1 MIKYSNRAKSP
12 TQYLP
17 LQLIVRCFLSFFCPI
32 DQTRSYHNFPS
43 NSFIPKT
50 RKCSTNPISTQIIS
64 PCINCSV
71 GCYNS
76 WWRILCLYSSLYI
89 PKEEALSMLLFIKQ
103 TLLRTSP
110 CLSIFNIFQVN
121 PPNVK
126 YRLCCALKHKYSPE
140 LYCLS

>member
-1 MIKYSNRAKSP
+1 MIKHSNRAKRP

-89 PKEEALSMLLFIKQ
+89 IINALGRGFINATIHKTNTVKNITMSFYIQ
-103 TLLRTSP
+103 HFPSQPTKCKISTLLCSE
-110 CLSIFNIFQVN
+110 
-121 PPNVK
+121 
-126 YRLCCALKHKYSPE
+126 A
-140 LYCLS
+140 

>member
-1 MIKYSNRAKSP
+1 MIKHSNRAKRP

-89 PKEEALSMLLFIKQ
+89 IINALGRGFINATIHKTNTVKNIIMSFYIQ
-103 TLLRTSP
+103 HFPSQPTKCKISTLLCSE
-110 CLSIFNIFQVN
+110 
-121 PPNVK
+121 
-126 YRLCCALKHKYSPE
+126 A
-140 LYCLS
+140 